1 MLFVQ
6 ARNMRWII
14 VLGIIFSASCSY
26 LENAAIQNEY
36 RRIQEAD
43 PSMLNL
49 KHMIELETFFVY
61 GKVLDPS
68 DKLNHLALSIAAFS
82 DRFQQREMVDVMHR
96 LSSNTHYG
104 LNLPPGAYDLIV
116 FADVNQNGLYENNE
130 AVGQRQL
137 VLKQVDSQSKVESK
151 IDIMIGAIKT
161 LGWPVEIPVRNATE
175 LEQSL
180 YYPAGTLR
188 QLEDPIFDKDMST
201 LGMYHPAAFL
211 EKASTMFYALEEDIG
226 YKIPV
231 IFVHGINGSARE
243 FKNIVDKLDS
253 TYYKPWFFHYP
264 SGADLGQMAQFFHNV
279 FLSGKVIPVD
289 EKIPIIVVAHSM
301 GGLIVREALNLLDS
315 SQKMTLHFISMA
327 TPFGGHPAAAAGED
341 KGLISIPSWRDLNP
355 SNKFITNLY
364 RRTLPP
370 FVSHQ
375 LMYAYGNPKK
385 LKVGENSDGV
395 VPLSS
400 QLHETAQKQTIKQT
414 GYNVSHVEILQAP
427 KAIDQ
432 LIHTIEQV
440 HIKYPKEHVNFLL
453 QGGFSVSLGDNY
465 SKIQRYIIR
474 TYGKYIR
481 ALVQQ
486 NIKPANPYQED
497 LLEVVQKKLAPK
509 TDSDIAW
516 SNFVTDYPN
525 WASMQ

>member
-1 MLFVQ
+1 M
-6 ARNMRWII
+6 
-14 VLGIIFSASCSY
+14 
-26 LENAAIQNEY
+26 
-36 RRIQEAD
+36 
-43 PSMLNL
+43 
-49 KHMIELETFFVY
+49 
-61 GKVLDPS
+61 
-68 DKLNHLALSIAAFS
+68 AAFS
-82 DRFQQREMVDVMHR
+82 NRFQQHELVDVMHQ

-104 LNLPPGAYDLIV
+104 LNLPPGTYDLVV
-116 FADVNQNGLYENNE
+116 FADINQNDFFENSE
-130 AVGQRQL
+130 AVGQRRL
-137 VLKQVDSQSKVESK
+137 ELKQVDSQSKVESK
-151 IDIMIGAIKT
+151 IDIMIGANNT
-161 LGWPVEIPVRNATE
+161 LSWPVEIPARNATE

-188 QLEDPIFDKDMST
+188 QLEDPLFDKDMST

-231 IFVHGINGSARE
+231 IFVHGINGSARD
-243 FKNIVDKLDS
+243 FKNIVDKLDR

-264 SGADLGQMAQFFHNV
+264 SGADLDQMAQFFHNV

-315 SQKMTLHFISMA
+315 SQKMALNFISMA

-385 LKVGENSDGV
+385 LKIGENSDGV

-414 GYNVSHVEILQAP
+414 GFNVSHVEILQAP
-427 KAIDQ
+427 EAIDQ

-440 HIKYPKEHVNFLL
+440 HIEYPKEHLQFLL
-453 QGGFSVSLGDNY
+453 QGGFSVSLGNSY
-465 SKIQRYIIR
+465 SKVQRYIIR

-486 NIKPANPYQED
+486 NIKPANHYQED
-497 LLEVVQKKLAPK
+497 LLEVVKNKRVPK

-516 SNFVTDYPN
+516 SNFVKDYPN